1 MPITVA
7 VIGAGRMGSVI
18 AGQLPEGTKKIIIDQ
33 EMKKARL
40 LAERV
45 GGTPAGSY
53 EAVSEADLISVVIP
67 AQDVN
72 DAIEKLMSTA
82 KAGALILNMATSAH
96 IDSAVIAKNPS
107 VTVIDAKI
115 IGHAGAIAE
124 GNPGIVVVKTDDQT
138 AFNLIRNQLPGF
150 REVVRGDTDL
160 VSKINEMATVE
171 AIRIAINLKKRLGS
185 MNVPADW
192 ITVAIKTV
200 CTGVVKAFAD
210 DDLGDFA
217 REMVKQLERE
227 DA

>member
-18 AGQLPEGTKKIIIDQ
+18 AGQLPEGTKKIIVDRDV
-33 EMKKARL
+33 KKAGL

-45 GGTPAGSY
+45 GGVPAGSY
-53 EAVSEADLISVVIP
+53 EAVGEADLIPVVVP

-72 DAIEKLMSTA
+72 DAVEKLMGKA

-96 IDSAVIAKNPS
+96 VDPEIIAKNPT

-115 IGHAGAIAE
+115 IGHAGAMSE
-124 GNPGIVVVKTDDQT
+124 GNPGIVVVKTDDQ
-138 AFNLIRNQLPGF
+138 AALNLIRNQLPGF
-150 REVVRGDTDL
+150 REVVRGDADL
-160 VSKINEMATVE
+160 VSKINETVTIE
-171 AIRIAINLKKRLGS
+171 AIRIAVNLKKRLGS
-185 MNVPADW
+185 MNVPDDW